1 MLEFRPRTDVGLS
14 IDWISCWGTVFTFNI
29 VKTNKNKWKYSM
41 NIKSVKYLF
50 VLCCVY
56 VSETRVT
63 AAAALCHVIVKRWA
77 TCEEYSN

>member
-14 IDWISCWGTVFTFNI
+14 IDRTSCWGTVFTFNI

-63 AAAALCHVIVKRWA
+63 VGRGALSRDRQALSDVWRVQ
-77 TCEEYSN
+77 

>member
-1 MLEFRPRTDVGLS
+1 
-14 IDWISCWGTVFTFNI
+14 
-29 VKTNKNKWKYSM
+29 M

-63 AAAALCHVIVKRWA
+63 VGRGALSRDRQTLSDV
-77 TCEEYSN
+77 